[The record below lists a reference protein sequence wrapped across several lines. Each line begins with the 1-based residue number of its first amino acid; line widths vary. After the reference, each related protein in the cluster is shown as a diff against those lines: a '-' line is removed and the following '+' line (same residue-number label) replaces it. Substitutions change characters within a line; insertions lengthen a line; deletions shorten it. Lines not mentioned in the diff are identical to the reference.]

1 MVTVVLS
8 VYGTGNKPL
17 VDQPYLLKQ
26 DANVQSLLT
35 ELEEKRALPKRFGD
49 TTDFQDLLVMV
60 DKQNIFTTGGLG
72 TVLKEGAR
80 VVILTAVAG
89 G

>member
-8 VYGTGNKPL
+8 VYGIGNKPL
-17 VDQPYLLKQ
+17 VNQPYLLEK
-26 DANVQSLLT
+26 DANVQNLLT

-49 TTDFQDLLVMV
+49 TADYQDLLVLV
-60 DKQNIFTTGGLG
+60 DRQNIFTAGGLG